1 MKATDIFSQRIF
13 ASNSSIDD
21 SLKPETK
28 ERLSFYNDVLPFNY
42 ERLFD
47 SGKLRALLK
56 EPKKVT
62 PPIGIVF
69 RDHRDG
75 SAHEGLVLMKGA
87 DYVLPLI
94 FFHNALIARL
104 VKDAKETEVSIW
116 PSIRGDVATE
126 FDEWDTYINELTSI
140 YTLHFD
146 LVRGYYKREVEKL
159 PEEECQKLLKEI
171 ENLSFTVA
179 FLQ

>member
-1 MKATDIFSQRIF
+1 
-13 ASNSSIDD
+13 
-21 SLKPETK
+21 
-28 ERLSFYNDVLPFNY
+28 
-42 ERLFD
+42 
-47 SGKLRALLK
+47 
-56 EPKKVT
+56 
-62 PPIGIVF
+62 
-69 RDHRDG
+69 
-75 SAHEGLVLMKGA
+75 MKGA